1 MEISDKPL
9 KNNVKSNIINK
20 KEADFAKRKQS
31 DKTVLSCFVK
41 NMA

>member
-20 KEADFAKRKQS
+20 KEADFAKSK
-31 DKTVLSCFVK
+31 L
-41 NMA
+41 

>member
-31 DKTVLSCFVK
+31 DKIIK
-41 NMA
+41 GDI